1 MDRAGAN
8 QFTAS
13 GRARPGCSHTS
24 GVMPTSWM
32 EMSPGVRYWA
42 MVSLS
47 AASSPP
53 WAGSLKS

>member
-1 MDRAGAN
+1 MERGGAN

-13 GRARPGCSHTS
+13 GRARPGSRSTS

-32 EMSPGVRYWA
+32 ETSPGVRYWA

-47 AASSPP
+47 ADSSPGRD
-53 WAGSLKS
+53 GSA